1 MIYQYRYGW
10 HIFTA
15 SSLRRTL
22 VFVRFREGIRWVF
35 IQKLAAS
42 CADEWVANHE

>member
-1 MIYQYRYGW
+1 MIYRFRWGW

-15 SSLRRTL
+15 SSQKRSRR
-22 VFVRFREGIRWVF
+22 FVHFCEGLDWVF
-35 IQKLAAS
+35 TQKLAAS